1 MLQYPNETQK
11 RVNRDSEEKNTN
23 YNSMQ
28 QLSIKRKTFF
38 YVSGDLDRMNVSL
51 KPLHLV

>member
-1 MLQYPNETQK
+1 MTKMRLRKELTETQK
-11 RVNRDSEEKNTN
+11 RKNTN

-28 QLSIKRKTFF
+28 QLSIKRKTFL

>member
-1 MLQYPNETQK
+1 MLNNPNETQQ
-11 RVNRDSEEKNTN
+11 RDNRDSEEKNTN

-38 YVSGDLDRMNVSL
+38 YVWGSR
-51 KPLHLV
+51 